1 MNEKNN
7 HRFGLLGRDIDY
19 SFSKTYFTEKF
30 EREERLTF
38 SYENFDLPNL
48 KGFKTLLAQSDLK
61 GMNVTIPY
69 KEEVIPFLDALDEV
83 AKAIGAV
90 NTIVFNTNGTTKGY
104 NTDYIGF
111 RNSITPVLRDDITS
125 ALILGTGG
133 ASKAVVFALQ
143 KMGIKTQYVSR
154 KKTANSIGYDDVT
167 SLILNTHKLIVNCTP
182 IGTFP
187 NIDLKPALNYNLLTS
202 EHVLFDL
209 IYNPSETSFLKEG
222 LLQGATIANGASML
236 VGQAEAS
243 WSLWNS

>member
-48 KGFKTLLAQSDLK
+48 KDFKALLSQSDLK

>member
-1 MNEKNN
+1 MSEKNN

-48 KGFKTLLAQSDLK
+48 KDFKALLAQSDLK

-90 NTIVFNTNGTTKGY
+90 NTIVFNSNGTTKGY

-111 RNSITPVLRDDITS
+111 RDSITPVLRDDITS

-167 SLILNTHKLIVNCTP
+167 SLILKTHKLIVNCTP
-182 IGTFP
+182 LGTFP

-243 WSLWNS
+243 WFLWNS

>member
-48 KGFKTLLAQSDLK
+48 KDFKALLSQSDLK

-83 AKAIGAV
+83 AEAIGAV

-111 RNSITPVLRDDITS
+111 RDSITPVLRADITS

>member
-1 MNEKNN
+1 MSEKNN

-48 KGFKTLLAQSDLK
+48 KDFKALLSQSDLK

-83 AKAIGAV
+83 AEAIGAV

-111 RNSITPVLRDDITS
+111 RDSITPVLRDDITS

-154 KKTANSIGYDDVT
+154 KKTAKSIGYDDVT

>member
-1 MNEKNN
+1 MSEKNN

-154 KKTANSIGYDDVT
+154 KKTANSITYDDIT
-167 SLILNTHKLIVNCTP
+167 SLILKTHKLIVNCTP
-182 IGTFP
+182 LGTFP

>member
-48 KGFKTLLAQSDLK
+48 KDFKALLSQSDLK

-83 AKAIGAV
+83 AEAIGAV

-111 RNSITPVLRDDITS
+111 RDSITPVLRDDITS

>member
-48 KGFKTLLAQSDLK
+48 KDFKALLSQSDLK

-111 RNSITPVLRDDITS
+111 RDSITPVLRDDITS

>member
-1 MNEKNN
+1 MSEKNN

-30 EREERLTF
+30 EREERSTF
-38 SYENFDLPNL
+38 TYENFDLPNL
-48 KGFKTLLAQSDLK
+48 ENFKAILAQPGLK

-69 KEEVIPFLDALDEV
+69 KEEVIPFMDELDDV
-83 AKAIGAV
+83 AEAIGAI
-90 NTIVFNTNGTTKGY
+90 NTIVFNPNGTTKGF

-111 RNSITPVLRDDITS
+111 RDSISPVLRNDITS

-154 KKTANSIGYDDVT
+154 NKTTRSIGYDDVS
-167 SLILNTHKLIVNCTP
+167 SLVLKTHKLIVNCTP
-182 IGTFP
+182 LGTFP
-187 NIDLKPALNYNLLTS
+187 NINLKPPLNYNLLTS

-222 LLQGATIANGASML
+222 LRQGATIANGATML

>member
-48 KGFKTLLAQSDLK
+48 KDFKALLAQSDLK

-69 KEEVIPFLDALDEV
+69 KEEVIPYLDTLDEV
-83 AKAIGAV
+83 AEAIGAV

-104 NTDYIGF
+104 NTDYLGF
-111 RNSITPVLRDDITS
+111 KDSITPVLRDDITL

-154 KKTANSIGYDDVT
+154 KKTANSIEYDDVT
-167 SLILNTHKLIVNCTP
+167 SLILNTHKLIINCTP
-182 IGTFP
+182 LGTFP